1 MHHVNPKAEKT
12 LSFYAKGPTE
22 AAKCYG
28 LILDHFG
35 RLSSITGNP
44 ETVEVDE
51 DNGLINVY
59 KVWKMPDRIYTECIK
74 PASRVSILM
83 AM

>member
-1 MHHVNPKAEKT
+1 MHYVNPKAEKT
-12 LSFYAKGPTE
+12 LYFYVKRPKE

-28 LILDHFG
+28 LILDFG

-44 ETVEVDE
+44 EIVKVDE
-51 DNGLINVY
+51 EKGLINVY
-59 KVWKMPDRIYTECIK
+59 GVLKMPGRIYTECIK

-83 AM
+83 SM